1 MAIRQVQKAITFGK
15 QTVVIDADIKGC
27 YDNIRHDLLL
37 NFVQRRI
44 SDQRIV
50 KLIKGWLKA
59 GVMDGD
65 VYAASG
71 EMGTPQGGV
80 ISPLLANIYL
90 HSFDKMFQIAKI
102 PGTLV
107 RFADDIAILLW
118 RNGKQVLEKVR
129 GMLGRL
135 GLMLHPEKTRVVTAD
150 EGFDF
155 LGVHFRLRPVRKQ
168 NPRIKFSCRIWPSER
183 SVLRI
188 KARVK
193 EVIGRKYGTSL
204 EELIREMNPVL
215 RGWNNYHTTIQPE
228 RKRLV
233 KLNSFIRERFRI
245 FLKRKHNDQSRGAWR
260 VHGNVLVRLGL
271 FQLG

>member
-37 NFVQRRI
+37 NLVQRRI

-50 KLIKGWLKA
+50 KLIRGWLKA
-59 GVMDGD
+59 GVMDGG
-65 VYAASG
+65 VHVPSG
-71 EMGTPQGGV
+71 KMGTPQGGV

-107 RFADDIAILLW
+107 RFADDIVILLW
-118 RNGKQVLEKVR
+118 RNSKQVMEKVR
-129 GMLGRL
+129 GMLNRL
-135 GLMLHPEKTRVVTAD
+135 GLMLHPEKTRVVAAA

-168 NPRIKFSCRIWPSER
+168 NPRVKFSCRIWPSDR
-183 SVLRI
+183 SVMRI
-188 KARVK
+188 KQKVRD
-193 EVIGRKYGTSL
+193 VIGRRYGTSL
-204 EELIREMNPVL
+204 KEVIRELNPVL
-215 RGWNNYHTTIQPE
+215 RGWNTYQTTVQPE
-228 RKRLV
+228 RKRFL
-233 KLNSFIRERFRI
+233 KLNSFVRERFRI
-245 FLKRKHNDQSRGAWR
+245 FLKRKHNDQSRGARR

>member
-1 MAIRQVQKAITFGK
+1 VA
-15 QTVVIDADIKGC
+15 VVP
-27 YDNIRHDLLL
+27 
-37 NFVQRRI
+37 
-44 SDQRIV
+44 
-50 KLIKGWLKA
+50 
-59 GVMDGD
+59 
-65 VYAASG
+65 SG
-71 EMGTPQGGV
+71 EMGMPQGGV
-80 ISPLLANIYL
+80 ISPLLRILTAFL
-90 HSFDKMFQIAKI
+90 REDVPDRQD

-107 RFADDIAILLW
+107 RYADDIVVFP
-118 RNGKQVLEKVR
+118 RDGEQVLQKVA
-129 GMLGRL
+129 GVGSRL
-135 GLMLHPEKTRVVTAD
+135 TLHPKKTAAAD

-168 NPRIKFSCRIWPSER
+168 NPRIKFSCRIWPSDR

-193 EVIGRKYGTSL
+193 EVIGRKYGTPL

-215 RGWNNYHTTIQPE
+215 RGWNNYHTTVQPE

-245 FLKRKHNDQSRGAWR
+245 FLKRKYNDQSRGARR